1 MKTRLYLVLLAL
13 PILCQAQGGPLTL
26 SSPEGG
32 AVSFLTQNGDY
43 SDLDAEGSEYFDETY
58 KMGVVSIRGK
68 VELRGKMRF
77 NAFRNEIQ
85 VLQGGNESFPLLKR
99 SYIKAIIGAKV
110 FGIYLYEDSKGN
122 NRSSYFNPL
131 NEGSVV
137 LLYKPEIKLKK
148 GRIPATSYDRKVPP
162 TFIDVSSYY
171 VKKGEETAKRIR
183 PKKSDILTSLADK
196 KNEIQTFIKNE
207 GLSLKKE
214 ADLIKLM
221 DYYNS
226 I

>member
-1 MKTRLYLVLLAL
+1 MKTLFYFILLGL
-13 PILCQAQGGPLTL
+13 PILCQGQGGPVTL
-26 SSPEGG
+26 NSPEGG
-32 AVSFLTQNGDY
+32 AVSFLTRNADY

-58 KMGVVSIRGK
+58 KMGQVSIRGK
-68 VELRGKMRF
+68 VELRGKMRY
-77 NAFRNEIQ
+77 NAFRNEVQ

-110 FGIYLYEDSKGN
+110 FGIYLYEDAKGN

-131 NEGSVV
+131 NEGNTI
-137 LLYKPEIKLKK
+137 LLFKPEIKLKK

-171 VKKGEETAKRIR
+171 VKKGDGTAKRIR
-183 PKKSDILTSLADK
+183 LKKSDILTSLADK
-196 KNEIQTFIKNE
+196 KNEVQAYIKNE
-207 GLSLKKE
+207 GLNLKKE

>member
-1 MKTRLYLVLLAL
+1 MKTRFYFILFAL

-32 AVSFLTQNGDY
+32 AVSFLTQNADY

-58 KMGVVSIRGK
+58 KMGEVSIRGK

-85 VLQGGNESFPLLKR
+85 VLQGGDESFPLLKR
-99 SYIKAIIGAKV
+99 SFIKATIGSKV
-110 FGIYLYEDSKGN
+110 FGIYLYEDARGN

-131 NEGSVV
+131 NDGNTI
-137 LLYKPEIKLKK
+137 LLFKPEIKLKQ
-148 GRIPATSYDRKVPP
+148 GRIPVTSYDRTVPP

-171 VKKGEETAKRIR
+171 IKKGDEIAKKIR
-183 PKKSDILTSLADK
+183 LKKSDILTSLADK
-196 KNEIQTFIKNE
+196 KNEVQAYIKNE

-221 DYYNS
+221 NYYNS

>member
-1 MKTRLYLVLLAL
+1 MKVRFYFILLAL
-13 PILCQAQGGPLTL
+13 PMLCYSQAGPV
-26 SSPEGG
+26 SFGSPYGG
-32 AVSFLTQNGDY
+32 AVSFLTKNADY
-43 SDLDAEGSEYFDETY
+43 SDLNAEGSEYFDETY
-58 KMGVVSIRGK
+58 RMGQVTIRGK

-85 VLQGGNESFPLLKR
+85 VIQGGNESFPLLKR
-99 SYIKAIIGAKV
+99 SYIKATIGAKV
-110 FGIYLYEDSKGN
+110 FGIYLYEDAKGN

-131 NEGSVV
+131 NEGTAV

-148 GRIPATSYDRKVPP
+148 GRIPATSYDRTVPP

-171 VKKGEETAKRIR
+171 IKKGDETAKKIR
-183 PKKSDILTSLADK
+183 LKKSDILTSLADK
-196 KNEIQTFIKNE
+196 KNEVQAYIKDE